1 MTKIGS
7 LFSGIGGFEYG
18 IESAIENSKTIWQVE
33 ENKSCQAILKKHW
46 PQADLFDDVRSVGA
60 HNLQYVD
67 ILTGGFPCQDISA
80 ANPRGR
86 GLHGEKSSLWWEAWR
101 ITRELRPRVIIVENS
116 SILSIRGLSVVL
128 GSLASIGYDAE
139 WATLRASWFGSP
151 QRRDRCY
158 IIGYPCGVLDDRQT
172 ITDTNKERSRA
183 QDAIRARRATVD
195 AHDNTRISGY
205 WKEREAPAP
214 ICRVD
219 NGISRELYPHRRKRI
234 EALGNSIV
242 PQIAYF
248 LGKRIYESGLLSGD
262 R

>member
-1 MTKIGS
+1 MIKIGS

-18 IESAIENSKTIWQVE
+18 LESAIENSRTSWQVE
-33 ENKSCQAILKKHW
+33 KNKFCQRILKKHW
-46 PQADLFDDVRSVGA
+46 PQADLFDDVRAVGA

-80 ANPRGR
+80 ANPKGR
-86 GLHGEKSSLWWEAWR
+86 GLNGEKSSLWWEMWR

-116 SILSIRGLSVVL
+116 SILPVRGLSVVL

-139 WATLRASWFGSP
+139 WATLRASWFRSP

-158 IIGYPCGVLDDRQT
+158 IIGYPSGVLDDRQT
-172 ITDTNKERSRA
+172 TTNTNKERQRA
-183 QDAIRARRATVD
+183 ENTIYARRPPVD
-195 AHDNTRISGY
+195 AYDNTGISEY
-205 WKEREAPAP
+205 WEGGFAPAP
-214 ICRVD
+214 ICRMD
-219 NGISRELYPHRRKRI
+219 NGISRGLHKDRRQRI

-248 LGKRIYESGLLSGD
+248 LGKRIYKAGLLSD
-262 R
+262 